1 MNKVAR
7 HHRFYD
13 QSSSSMGNFTS
24 NETWLIWLIW
34 LYVGKTLASH
44 AGEQPAALDVPIL
57 FTLRNKSA
65 DGR

>member
-1 MNKVAR
+1 MHDITDFMIIVLFVDGEFHLERDLANMA
-7 HHRFYD
+7 Y
-13 QSSSSMGNFTS
+13 
-24 NETWLIWLIW
+24 I
-34 LYVGKTLASH
+34 GKTLASH